1 MKTLTATALAL
12 LLLGSVVG
20 PVLAQPDTHSM
31 PGEITRVDQ
40 KDGWVHVKT
49 SEGTLIVH
57 FPPTELQSVKKGD
70 KITLHLA
77 LKDLGPAADKAPM
90 TEKPAKK

>member
-1 MKTLTATALAL
+1 MRSLGAIAFAVM
-12 LLLGSVVG
+12 LLGSVVG
-20 PVLAQPDTHSM
+20 PALAQDAHSM

-49 SEGTLIVH
+49 SAGTLIVH
-57 FPPTELQSVKKGD
+57 FPPAELQNVKKGD

-77 LKDLGPAADKAPM
+77 LKNGGPAAPVTPEKAPP
-90 TEKPAKK
+90 TKK